1 MPDGAGSAVGAA
13 PPASDGGLFQAGR
26 RSLTFGLVLTTT
38 LVAFEALAVATAM
51 PIVARELGGIELYG
65 WVFSLFFLGDL
76 VGIVLMGLLIDR
88 GGLVRPFALGLGLF
102 AIGLLIGGTAAS
114 MSVLIGGRLL
124 QGFGA
129 GGIAPVAY
137 VAIARALPEGLRPKM
152 LAVLSTAWVVPGVIG
167 PALSGVIAEHL
178 SWRVVFLGLL
188 PLVAI
193 AAALTVPALARVALA
208 PAAEAPG
215 GSGERRRLVGAIV
228 LALGAGLLL
237 IGLTTANLFPGLV
250 LVVVGV
256 AIGLPAYR
264 ALTPPGTLS
273 ARPGLPAATLI
284 RGVLTFAFFS
294 VDAYVPLLLIGWR
307 GIDASLAGIALTVS
321 TLTWTGAA
329 WIQARY
335 VIRLG
340 AGRFVTAGFAIVL
353 VAFGLLALVL
363 SPAVPIIVA
372 SFAWGVAGVGMGLG
386 YAPLTLIVLAEAPP
400 DAQGQATAALQL
412 SDVLGTA
419 LGTGTGGAVI
429 AFAAGT
435 GQPAWVGLAG
445 AFVVGAVVG
454 LIGLALTGRLRGQAA
469 PIRTAL
475 EAR

>member
-1 MPDGAGSAVGAA
+1 MPDGAADGPRVDPPVG
-13 PPASDGGLFQAGR
+13 DGGLFSAGR
-26 RSLTFGLVLTTT
+26 RSLSIGLVLTIT
-38 LVAFEALAVATAM
+38 LVAFESLAVATAM

-88 GGLVRPFALGLGLF
+88 GGLTRPFALGLGLF
-102 AIGLLIGGTAAS
+102 ATGLLIGGSAPSMDVLVAA
-114 MSVLIGGRLL
+114 RLL

-137 VAIARALPEGLRPKM
+137 VAIARVLPEGLRPRM
-152 LAVLSTAWVVPGVIG
+152 FAVLSTAWVLPGVIG
-167 PALSGVIAEHL
+167 PALSGLIAEHL

-193 AAALTVPALARVALA
+193 AAALTIPALARVG
-208 PAAEAPG
+208 PG
-215 GSGERRRLVGAIV
+215 PVATTPPSSSDRRRLAWAIV
-228 LALGAGLLL
+228 LAGGAGILL
-237 IGLTTANLFPGLV
+237 IGLTNATLFPGLA
-250 LVVVGV
+250 LVALGI
-256 AIGLPAYR
+256 AIGLPAFR
-264 ALTPPGTLS
+264 ALTPAGTLS
-273 ARPGLPAATLI
+273 ARRGLPAATLI

-307 GIDASLAGIALTVS
+307 GIDASTAGIALTVATVS
-321 TLTWTGAA
+321 WTGAA

-340 AGRFVTAGFAIVL
+340 AGRFVTACFAILL
-353 VAFGLLALVL
+353 VAIAILALVL

-372 SFAWGVAGVGMGLG
+372 SVAWGIAGIGMGLG

-400 DAQGQATAALQL
+400 DGQGQATAALQL

-429 AFAAGT
+429 AFAAGA

-445 AFVVGAVVG
+445 AFIVGAAVGWVG
-454 LIGLALTGRLRGQAA
+454 LGLTGRLRGQAA

>member
-1 MPDGAGSAVGAA
+1 MTDAIPAPAG
-13 PPASDGGLFQAGR
+13 DGGLFSAGR
-26 RSLTFGLVLTTT
+26 RSLTFGLVLTIT
-38 LVAFEALAVATAM
+38 LVAFESLAVATAM

-76 VGIVLMGLLIDR
+76 VGIVVMGLLIDR
-88 GGLVRPFALGLGLF
+88 GGLVRPFTLGLSLF
-102 AIGLLIGGTAAS
+102 AVGLLIGGTAAS
-114 MSVLIGGRLL
+114 MPILIGGRLL

-137 VAIARALPEGLRPKM
+137 VAIARVLPEGLRPRM
-152 LAVLSTAWVVPGVIG
+152 FAVLSTAWVLPGVIG
-167 PALSGVIAEHL
+167 PALSGLIAEHV
-178 SWRVVFLGLL
+178 SWRAVFLGLL

-193 AAALTVPALARVALA
+193 AMVLTIPALGRVAPASTPTERSSANERGRLLGAVVLA
-208 PAAEAPG
+208 VGAG
-215 GSGERRRLVGAIV
+215 FLLVGLT
-228 LALGAGLLL
+228 LAS
-237 IGLTTANLFPGLV
+237 LFPGLV
-250 LVVVGV
+250 LVAVGI

-273 ARPGLPAATLI
+273 ARHGLPAAILI

-307 GIDASLAGIALTVS
+307 GIDASTAGIALTAA

-340 AGRFVTAGFAIVL
+340 PGRFVTACFAIL
-353 VAFGLLALVL
+353 LAAVALLALVL
-363 SPAVPIIVA
+363 SPSVPAIVA
-372 SFAWGVAGVGMGLG
+372 TIAWAIAGVGMGLG
-386 YAPLTLIVLAEAPP
+386 YASLTLIVLADATP
-400 DAQGQATAALQL
+400 DEQGAVTAALQL

-429 AFAAGT
+429 AFASGA

-445 AFVVGAVVG
+445 AFAVGAAVG
-454 LIGLALTGRLRGQAA
+454 CVGLALTGRLRGQGA

>member
-1 MPDGAGSAVGAA
+1 MPDGSAELPVARSPG
-13 PPASDGGLFQAGR
+13 DGGLFSAGR
-26 RSLTFGLVLTTT
+26 RSLTIGLVLTIT
-38 LVAFEALAVATAM
+38 LVAFESLAVATAM

-88 GGLVRPFALGLGLF
+88 GGLIRPFGLGLGLF
-102 AIGLLIGGTAAS
+102 AAGLVIGGPAAS
-114 MSVLIGGRLL
+114 LPILIGGRLL
-124 QGFGA
+124 LGFGA

-137 VAIARALPEGLRPKM
+137 VAIARALPVGLRPRM
-152 LAVLSTAWVVPGVIG
+152 LAVLSTAWVLPGVIG
-167 PALSGVIAEHL
+167 PALSGLIAEHL

-188 PLVAI
+188 PLVAF
-193 AAALTVPALARVALA
+193 AAVLTIPALSRVAPA
-208 PAAEAPG
+208 PPGVAAPTT
-215 GSGERRRLVGAIV
+215 SERRRLIWAMV
-228 LALGAGLLL
+228 LAGGAGVLL
-237 IGLTTANLFPGLV
+237 IGLTNATLVPGLL
-250 LVVVGV
+250 LVVLGI

-264 ALTPPGTLS
+264 ALTPAGTLS
-273 ARPGLPAATLI
+273 ARLGLPAATLI

-307 GIDASLAGIALTVS
+307 GIDASTAGIALTAATVS
-321 TLTWTGAA
+321 WTGAA

-335 VIRLG
+335 VVRLG
-340 AGRFVTAGFAIVL
+340 AGRFVTACFAILL
-353 VAFGLLALVL
+353 VAIAILALVL
-363 SPAVPIIVA
+363 SPAVPIVVA
-372 SFAWGVAGVGMGLG
+372 SIAWGIAGIGMGLG

-400 DAQGQATAALQL
+400 EGQGQATAALQL

-429 AFAAGT
+429 AFAAT
-435 GQPAWVGLAG
+435 AGQPAWVGLAG

-454 LIGLALTGRLRGQAA
+454 LLGLGLTGRLRGQAA
-469 PIRTAL
+469 PLRTAL

>member
-1 MPDGAGSAVGAA
+1 
-13 PPASDGGLFQAGR
+13 
-26 RSLTFGLVLTTT
+26 
-38 LVAFEALAVATAM
+38 
-51 PIVARELGGIELYG
+51 
-65 WVFSLFFLGDL
+65 
-76 VGIVLMGLLIDR
+76 MGLLIDR

-114 MSVLIGGRLL
+114 MPVLIGGRLL

-152 LAVLSTAWVVPGVIG
+152 FAVLSTAWVVPGVIG

-193 AAALTVPALARVALA
+193 AAALTIPALARVALA
-208 PAAEAPG
+208 PAAERARRIERAAAPRRG
-215 GSGERRRLVGAIV
+215 DRPGARRRAPARRADHGEPRSARPRPRRGRRGDRPARVSGAD
-228 LALGAGLLL
+228 AA
-237 IGLTTANLFPGLV
+237 
-250 LVVVGV
+250 
-256 AIGLPAYR
+256 
-264 ALTPPGTLS
+264 GTLS
-273 ARPGLPAATLI
+273 ARPRPA
-284 RGVLTFAFFS
+284 RG
-294 VDAYVPLLLIGWR
+294 DADPRRADVRLLQRRRLR
-307 GIDASLAGIALTVS
+307 AAAPDRLARDRRELAGIALTVA

-372 SFAWGVAGVGMGLG
+372 SIAWGVAGVGMGLG

-445 AFVVGAVVG
+445 AFVVGA
-454 LIGLALTGRLRGQAA
+454 AGRPRR
-469 PIRTAL
+469 PRPDRPV
-475 EAR
+475 ARAGRAHSHRAGGAVDCNRRRRSPV

>member
-1 MPDGAGSAVGAA
+1 MPDDGAEGPRVG
-13 PPASDGGLFQAGR
+13 PLVVDGALFSAGR
-26 RSLTFGLVLTTT
+26 RSLTIGLVLTVT
-38 LVAFEALAVATAM
+38 LVAFESLAVATAM

-88 GGLVRPFALGLGLF
+88 GGLIRPFGLGLGLF
-102 AIGLLIGGTAAS
+102 AIGLLIGGTAAT
-114 MSVLIGGRLL
+114 MPILIGGRLL

-137 VAIARALPEGLRPKM
+137 VAIARALPQGLRPKM
-152 LAVLSTAWVVPGVIG
+152 FAVLSTAWVLPGVIG
-167 PALSGVIAEHL
+167 PALSGLIAEHV

-193 AAALTVPALARVALA
+193 AAVLTIPALARVRPA
-208 PAAEAPG
+208 PVAITPP
-215 GSGERRRLVGAIV
+215 SSSDRRRLTWAIV
-228 LALGAGLLL
+228 LASGAGLLL
-237 IGLTTANLFPGLV
+237 IGLTNATLFPGVALV
-250 LVVVGV
+250 ALGI
-256 AIGLPAYR
+256 AIGLPAFR
-264 ALTPPGTLS
+264 ALTPAGTLS

-294 VDAYVPLLLIGWR
+294 VDAYVPLLLISWR
-307 GIDASLAGIALTVS
+307 GIDASTAGIALTVATVS
-321 TLTWTGAA
+321 WTGAA

-340 AGRFVTAGFAIVL
+340 AGRFVTACFAILL
-353 VAFGLLALVL
+353 VAIAILALVL
-363 SPAVPIIVA
+363 VPTVPIIVA
-372 SFAWGVAGVGMGLG
+372 SIAWGIAGIGMGLG
-386 YAPLTLIVLAEAPP
+386 YAPLALIVLAEAPP
-400 DAQGQATAALQL
+400 EGQGRATAALQL

-429 AFAAGT
+429 AFAAAA

-445 AFVVGAVVG
+445 AFVVGALVG
-454 LIGLALTGRLRGQAA
+454 LVGLGLTGRLRGQTA

>member
-1 MPDGAGSAVGAA
+1 MPDGSAEGARVD
-13 PPASDGGLFQAGR
+13 PPVVAGGLFSAGR
-26 RSLTFGLVLTTT
+26 RSLTIGLVLTVT
-38 LVAFEALAVATAM
+38 LVAFESLAVATAM

-88 GGLVRPFALGLGLF
+88 GGLIRPFGLGLGLF

-114 MSVLIGGRLL
+114 MPILIGGRLL

-137 VAIARALPEGLRPKM
+137 VAIARALPEGLRPRM
-152 LAVLSTAWVVPGVIG
+152 FAVLSTAWVLPGVIG
-167 PALSGVIAEHL
+167 PALSGLIAEHL

-193 AAALTVPALARVALA
+193 AAVLTIPALARVRPA
-208 PAAEAPG
+208 PVAVTPP
-215 GSGERRRLVGAIV
+215 SSSDRRRLTWAIV
-228 LALGAGLLL
+228 LAGGAGLLL
-237 IGLTTANLFPGLV
+237 IGLTNATLFPGLV
-250 LVVVGV
+250 LVALGI
-256 AIGLPAYR
+256 AIGLPAFR
-264 ALTPPGTLS
+264 ALTPAGTLS

-307 GIDASLAGIALTVS
+307 GIDASTAGIALTVATVS
-321 TLTWTGAA
+321 WTGAA

-340 AGRFVTAGFAIVL
+340 AGRFVTACFAILL
-353 VAFGLLALVL
+353 VAIAILALVL
-363 SPAVPIIVA
+363 SPRVPIIVA
-372 SFAWGVAGVGMGLG
+372 SIAWGIAGIGMGLG
-386 YAPLTLIVLAEAPP
+386 YAPLALIVLAEAPP
-400 DAQGQATAALQL
+400 EGQGRATAALQL

-429 AFAAGT
+429 AFAAGA

-445 AFVVGAVVG
+445 AFVVGALVG
-454 LIGLALTGRLRGQAA
+454 FIGLALTGRLRGQTA
-469 PIRTAL
+469 PILTAL

>member
-1 MPDGAGSAVGAA
+1 MPDGAVEALDSGRPTAHV
-13 PPASDGGLFQAGR
+13 GLFEPGR
-26 RSLTFGLVLTTT
+26 RSLTLGLVLTVT
-38 LVAFEALAVATAM
+38 LVAFESLAVATAM

-76 VGIVLMGLLIDR
+76 VGIVSMGLLIDR
-88 GGLVRPFALGLGLF
+88 GGLIRPFALGLGLF
-102 AIGLLIGGTAAS
+102 AIGLLIGGTAPS
-114 MSVLIGGRLL
+114 MAVLIGGRLL

-137 VAIARALPEGLRPKM
+137 VAIARALPADLRPRM

-193 AAALTVPALARVALA
+193 AAVLTIPALSRVAPA
-208 PAAEAPG
+208 PATEAPT
-215 GSGERRRLVGAIV
+215 SASERRRLVGAIV
-228 LALGAGLLL
+228 LAVGAGLLL
-237 IGLTTANLFPGLV
+237 VGLTNATLFPGLV
-250 LVVVGV
+250 LALIGVV
-256 AIGLPAYR
+256 IGLPAYR
-264 ALTPPGTLS
+264 ALTPAGTLS
-273 ARPGLPAATLI
+273 ARRGLPAATLI
-284 RGVLTFAFFS
+284 RGLLTFAFFS

-307 GIDASLAGIALTVS
+307 GIDASTAGIALTVA

-329 WIQARY
+329 WVQARY
-335 VIRLG
+335 VVRLG
-340 AGRFVTAGFAIVL
+340 AGRFVTAGFCVVL
-353 VAFGLLALVL
+353 VAVGILALVL
-363 SPAVPIIVA
+363 SPAVPIVVA
-372 SFAWGVAGVGMGLG
+372 SVAWGIAGIGMGLG

-400 DAQGQATAALQL
+400 DGQGMATAALQL

-419 LGTGTGGAVI
+419 LGTGTGGAAI
-429 AFAAGT
+429 AFAAGA

-445 AFVVGAVVG
+445 AFAIGTAVGFVG
-454 LIGLALTGRLRGQAA
+454 LGLTGRLRSASV

>member
-1 MPDGAGSAVGAA
+1 MPDGAADGLRVG
-13 PPASDGGLFQAGR
+13 PPVTDGGLFSAGR
-26 RSLTFGLVLTTT
+26 RSLTIGLILTIP
-38 LVAFEALAVATAM
+38 LVAFESLAVATAM

-88 GGLVRPFALGLGLF
+88 GGLTRPFALGLGLF
-102 AIGLLIGGTAAS
+102 ATGLLIGGSAPS
-114 MSVLIGGRLL
+114 MDILVGARLL

-137 VAIARALPEGLRPKM
+137 VAIARVLPEGLRPRM
-152 LAVLSTAWVVPGVIG
+152 FAVLSTAWVLPGVIG
-167 PALSGVIAEHL
+167 PAFSGLIAEHI

-193 AAALTVPALARVALA
+193 AALLTIPALTRVR
-208 PAAEAPG
+208 PGPVAATP
-215 GSGERRRLVGAIV
+215 SSSSDRRRLAWAIV
-228 LALGAGLLL
+228 LAGGAGLLL
-237 IGLTTANLFPGLV
+237 IGFTNATLFPGLA
-250 LVVVGV
+250 LVALGI
-256 AIGLPAYR
+256 AIGLPAFR
-264 ALTPPGTLS
+264 ALTPAGTLS
-273 ARPGLPAATLI
+273 ARRGLPAATLI

-307 GIDASLAGIALTVS
+307 GIEASTAGIALTVATVS
-321 TLTWTGAA
+321 WTAAA

-340 AGRFVTAGFAIVL
+340 AGRFVTACFAILL
-353 VAFGLLALVL
+353 VAIAILALVL
-363 SPAVPIIVA
+363 SPTVPIIVA
-372 SFAWGVAGVGMGLG
+372 SIAWGIAGIGMGLG
-386 YAPLTLIVLAEAPP
+386 YAPLTLIVLAEAPA
-400 DAQGQATAALQL
+400 DGQGQATAALQL

-429 AFAAGT
+429 ALAAGA

-445 AFVVGAVVG
+445 AFVVGSLVG
-454 LIGLALTGRLRGQAA
+454 LVGLGLTGRLRGQAA